1 MKRRLSSTLFLW
13 CLLHVGLA
21 AVVAAQVGES
31 HLPSTAERTSPEP
44 VARSTPR
51 SVDEA
56 VRQSAPRR
64 RSNSTFYNKKMTE
77 AQKKLLA
84 PSPEDQ
90 AAYRD
95 FLRQPHT
102 GLVRLMPRG
111 QYEFSPTIDASRDPD
126 TVLPILGGGAFYSFT
141 ERTHNFGPWSEIS
154 FQGDK
159 LIVGFT
165 SQSLGLMM
173 ALGDVPLDS
182 VTQATPGVEYLTQFK
197 PPTALDEAT
206 AQRQRDF
213 QGFEVDAHRYQSTW
227 AASLNRT
234 YVVRSVIYKKEGR
247 LIAGGRIYVPHPYEY
262 EGADALFAF
271 RIVRVSEDGS
281 LTILWKRLQKFSP
294 PKIKPIKN

>member
-1 MKRRLSSTLFLW
+1 MKRYLCSIVFLW
-13 CLLHVGLA
+13 FLLLVLSAASLA
-21 AVVAAQVGES
+21 ARQAVEPPSRRPPQPVPNPADGSPDRPGRVRES
-31 HLPSTAERTSPEP
+31 TGRG
-44 VARSTPR
+44 
-51 SVDEA
+51 
-56 VRQSAPRR
+56 
-64 RSNSTFYNKKMTE
+64 RSNSTFYSKKMTE

-84 PSPEDQ
+84 PAPEDQ

-206 AQRQRDF
+206 EQRQRDF

-227 AASLNRT
+227 AAALKRT

-247 LIAGGRIYVPHPYEY
+247 LIAE
-262 EGADALFAF
+262 
-271 RIVRVSEDGS
+271 S
-281 LTILWKRLQKFSP
+281 LT
-294 PKIKPIKN
+294 